1 MRKIALV
8 LLLLF
13 ISTPPAHGATDVIR
27 LTDIPHLNF
36 MGEFSNDSLAQSL
49 TPSGRLGLL
58 VYLPE
63 NKSRVWVIDPALI
76 DEVVLM
82 ASKYALATQAQ
93 PVGSEIAKGWLDQL
107 KKVSANNDVVA
118 LPYGN
123 PDIALAKKLAPS
135 ELKSYYKFGKLRLEY
150 SLGRPVRS
158 EQNGGW
164 SVGSAKLSGVLE
176 KNYTE
181 NRRAL
186 TALSKVVNDQQLIL
200 LRAQLGRLLAPGI
213 KKGDRI
219 FLAYNARSAVQIAEN
234 KLRIIV
240 GEYQLTSEK
249 VNLPVTI
256 VNKFPVAVVVN
267 LALTPNN
274 SRVLVENINR
284 IMLEPSS
291 KKTLSLPVTVIAP
304 GNTII
309 NAQLTDSTGHAVT
322 PSIDLHLNLT
332 VIDSRVVW
340 FTTSAA
346 ILLLLAGVA
355 QSVRRIRKARK

>member
-1 MRKIALV
+1 MRKIAIV
-8 LLLLF
+8 LLLLL
-13 ISTPPAHGATDVIR
+13 ISPPPAHGATDIIR

-36 MGEFSNDSLAQSL
+36 MGEFRNDSLAQSL

-63 NKSRVWVIDPALI
+63 NKSRIWVIDPALI

-82 ASKYALATQAQ
+82 ASKYTLATEGQ
-93 PVGSEIAKGWLDQL
+93 PAGSEIAKGWLDQL
-107 KKVSANNDVVA
+107 KKVSANNDVIA

-123 PDIALAKKLAPS
+123 PDVALAKKLAPS
-135 ELKSYYKFGKLRLEY
+135 ELKSYYKFGKLQLEY
-150 SLGRPVRS
+150 SLGRAVRS

-164 SVGSAKLSGVLE
+164 STGTAKLSGVLTE
-176 KNYTE
+176 NYTK

-186 TALSKVVNDQQLIL
+186 TALSKVVNDQELIL

-213 KKGDRI
+213 KKRYRT
-219 FLAYNARSAVQIAEN
+219 FLVYNAKEAVQIEEN

-240 GEYQLTSEK
+240 GKYQLTSEK

-256 VNKFPVAVVVN
+256 VNKFPIIVVVN

-274 SRVLVENINR
+274 SRVLVESING
-284 IMLEPSS
+284 IILEPNS
-291 KKTLSLPVTVIAP
+291 KKTISLPVTVIAP

-309 NAQLTDSTGHAVT
+309 NAQLTDNRGYPVT
-322 PSIDLHLNLT
+322 PATDLHLNLT

>member
-1 MRKIALV
+1 MKKIALV
-8 LLLLF
+8 LLLLLAF
-13 ISTPPAHGATDVIR
+13 TPPAHGATDAIR

-36 MGEFSNDSLAQSL
+36 TGEFRNDSLAQSL

-82 ASKYALATQAQ
+82 ASKYTLATPAQ
-93 PVGSEIAKGWLDQL
+93 PAGSEIAKGWLDQL

-123 PDIALAKKLAPS
+123 PDVALAKKLAPS
-135 ELKSYYKFGKLRLEY
+135 ELRSYYKFGKLQLEY

-164 SVGSAKLSGVLE
+164 SVGSAKLSGVLT

-181 NRRAL
+181 NRRVLA
-186 TALSKVVNDQQLIL
+186 ALSKVVTDQQLIL

-213 KKGDRI
+213 KKGDRT
-219 FLAYNARSAVQIAEN
+219 FLAYNAKSAVQIAEN

-240 GEYQLTSEK
+240 GKYQLTSEK

-256 VNKFPVAVVVN
+256 VNKFPVAVAVN
-267 LALTPNN
+267 LTLTPNN
-274 SRVLVENINR
+274 SRVLVESING
-284 IMLEPSS
+284 IILEPNS
-291 KKTLSLPVTVIAP
+291 KKTISLAVTVIAP

-309 NAQLTDSTGHAVT
+309 NAQLTDSAGHAVT
-322 PSIDLHLNLT
+322 PSTDLHLNLT

-346 ILLLLAGVA
+346 ILLLLAGIA

>member
-1 MRKIALV
+1 
-8 LLLLF
+8 
-13 ISTPPAHGATDVIR
+13 
-27 LTDIPHLNF
+27 
-36 MGEFSNDSLAQSL
+36 
-49 TPSGRLGLL
+49 
-58 VYLPE
+58 
-63 NKSRVWVIDPALI
+63 
-76 DEVVLM
+76 
-82 ASKYALATQAQ
+82 
-93 PVGSEIAKGWLDQL
+93 
-107 KKVSANNDVVA
+107 VA
-118 LPYGN
+118 LPYSN
-123 PDIALAKKLAPS
+123 PDVALAKKLAPS
-135 ELKSYYKFGKLRLEY
+135 ELRSYYKFGKLQLEY

-164 SVGSAKLSGVLE
+164 SVGSAKLSGVLT

-181 NRRAL
+181 NRRVLA
-186 TALSKVVNDQQLIL
+186 ALSKVVTDQQLIL

-213 KKGDRI
+213 KKGDRT

-240 GEYQLTSEK
+240 GKYQLTSEK

-256 VNKFPVAVVVN
+256 VNKFPVVVVVN

-274 SRVLVENINR
+274 SRVLVENING
-284 IMLEPSS
+284 IILEPDS
-291 KKTLSLPVTVIAP
+291 KQTLSLPVTVIAP

-309 NAQLTDSTGHAVT
+309 NAQLTDSAGHAVT
-322 PSIDLHLNLT
+322 PSTDLHLNLT